1 MFPTS
6 EHPTVR
12 LAAGELLHIDDAWI
26 GVARGRVWVTMAGD
40 DVDHFL
46 ERGRTLR
53 LPPHCRAIVGAEGD
67 VAELALLQT
76 AQEPSPLQRLLRWFR
91 RGRDGTPPPP
101 APA

>member
-6 EHPTVR
+6 EYPTVR

-46 ERGRTLR
+46 ERGRALR
-53 LPPHCRAIVGAEGD
+53 LPPHCRAIVGAEGE
-67 VAELALLQT
+67 AEVVLVPA
-76 AQEPSPLQRLLRWFR
+76 PSPLQRVLRWLRRR
-91 RGRDGTPPPP
+91 RGGAP